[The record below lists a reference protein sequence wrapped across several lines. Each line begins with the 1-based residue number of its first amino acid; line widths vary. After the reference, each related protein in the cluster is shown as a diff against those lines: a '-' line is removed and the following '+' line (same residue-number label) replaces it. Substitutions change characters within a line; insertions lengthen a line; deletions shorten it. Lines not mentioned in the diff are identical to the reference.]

1 MDTILQIL
9 SAPFTCCAG
18 RRKHQPSKPSNS
30 NGTSI
35 LFPLYIYPDP
45 GCWDRVFTAV
55 SRHPTQHFTFVINPN
70 SGPGPEKF
78 PDAEYTDG
86 IAKLNVYKN
95 VTLIGYV
102 HTAYGNRDLTQVITE
117 VERYAAWATYSD
129 VDIHV
134 DGIFVDEAPG
144 ELGEGKAHLEYVKT
158 LHAHTKRAFQEV
170 GLQGYLVTNPGKIV
184 PKTFYDYAD
193 SIVSYEAAFKTMIF
207 PDTLFTSMDKK
218 MSPGTEVE
226 RQTVLIHSFDGNRR
240 KQGELVQMLVKK
252 GIGEVYVTT
261 CDPGRGEGDYSRY
274 SEYWED
280 FVEEM
285 ERANEAALE
294 DD

>member
-1 MDTILQIL
+1 MSSILQIL
-9 SAPFTCCAG
+9 ATPFACCAG
-18 RRKHQPSKPSNS
+18 RRKLKPTKPSNS

-55 SRHPTQHFTFVINPN
+55 SKHPAQHFTFVINPN
-70 SGPGPEKF
+70 SGPGPERF
-78 PDAEYTDG
+78 PDAEYTDA

-102 HTAYGNRDLTQVITE
+102 HTTYGTRDLTQVISE
-117 VERYAAWATYSD
+117 VERYAAWATYPD
-129 VDIHV
+129 LDIHV

-144 ELGEGKAHLEYVKT
+144 ELGEGKIYLGYLRT
-158 LHAHTKRAFQEV
+158 LHAHTKRAFQEM

-184 PKTFYDYAD
+184 PKALYDYAD
-193 SIVSYEAAFKTMIF
+193 NIV
-207 PDTLFTSMDKK
+207 
-218 MSPGTEVE
+218 
-226 RQTVLIHSFDGNRR
+226 SFDGSSR

-261 CDPGRGEGDYSRY
+261 CDPGKGEGDYSRY
-274 SEYWED
+274 SEHWED
-280 FVEEM
+280 FVAEM
-285 ERANEAALE
+285 EKANEAALQH
-294 DD
+294 D